1 MENLLVLLDKIQQ
14 LSPLPVF
21 AQDTVIVQNAGMQH
35 WLNMSLA
42 EQRGISMNMRY
53 ALPSQFLWNLIRN
66 LASDEDVPE
75 QSPYSREVLAWR
87 IDTLLASS
95 EVIDDVSFQ
104 VASDYWQAKAN
115 NSENVNNTLNRTIA
129 NNSAANKNA
138 AGQSYSDAEQL
149 KRYQLACQLA
159 DLYEQYLIFRPEWI
173 HAWHQGEFSA
183 FDQQASEHSTVS
195 DDNQQ
200 PIESNAI
207 WQGKLWH
214 LLVREQPYNPREL
227 VALAIKNLNNL
238 DRLAAQALP
247 HRLSFFGINAMAP
260 LWLEFINALSE
271 KIDVHFFHLNP
282 CYAYWGDVVTEK
294 NAIEAWLKGT
304 DFSAEQINEVGD
316 ESVDKQS
323 LNADLADINQQVG
336 NPLLANLGQ
345 QGREFMA
352 LLYQYSTINI
362 EVFESA
368 VADLNSAEQANTSPE
383 AISQIMSQANILASV
398 QQDILSLSD
407 ARHQES
413 QCPEQ
418 APKVDGSILITSAHS
433 ALREVQGLHDWLLHQ
448 FNQDKSLTPK
458 DVLVMCPQVEQ
469 YAPYVNA
476 VFTRGWQDVAD
487 EVPPL
492 PCSIADRISKDAE
505 PLVAAFAQ
513 LLTLPDS
520 RFQVSSLI
528 ALFRLP
534 AMQSR
539 FGINL
544 DDIEKITHWLE
555 LSCVHWGLN
564 KAHKQQVLRQSQA
577 VDVSEENY
585 KQENEPV
592 ASDLNSASNSFTWQQ
607 GLSRLMRGFAF
618 ADHSVIYQNQLL
630 LPTIEGSDSELL
642 GKLMLI
648 IEQLQLTAINMSKA
662 RTAVQWQ
669 QFLFDLLQQLFDD
682 ESDNGLNIIRTA
694 IESLV
699 EYCQHGAYDS
709 AISLAV
715 IRDFLNNHFS
725 QPDPGRQFMIG
736 QVTFCSMMPMR
747 SIPFKIIAVLGLNDG
762 EFPRQRQ
769 PLSFDLMTTTPAQL
783 GDRSRRGDDRYLFLE
798 AVISARQALYLSYQ
812 GKNIKN
818 NKDRQPSLV
827 LKELMEYLARGYGW
841 QLLGLNVKAA
851 TNIQGQVRQLPMQA
865 FSEKNYLGAFAS
877 FDANWLH
884 LRQTKVELGNTATHA
899 SEHSVVDIS
908 TNISTNTSAN
918 VLTNSTEQNLK
929 GSIEN
934 NTTTAV
940 DANTAG
946 NPKSLSANN
955 VIRFYQ
961 HPGRYYAQDAL
972 YLYLDNSNTL
982 INDVEP
988 FVPNR
993 LDSYLLRQD
1002 LLSYYLA
1009 PAQSKQSCDDILLSA
1024 KLSGNLPDLPSTDE
1038 LIQGWQ
1044 KDSEDFSQF
1053 IITELAQNADLT
1065 IEPIDC
1071 SVTLNLADALS
1082 NKVLLDDSLYSSNEL
1097 ASLKTVLPK
1106 SLTLDSKLTIVD
1118 NKAVFYR
1125 SSSAKAKDL
1134 FTLYLHQLIVQVAQ
1148 AEALKINSAPA
1159 KLPLYANVA
1168 ATHGYYFDTKSQKP
1182 SQFYFSDI
1190 DDAKGQ
1196 LLRLIVTFY
1205 LGQQQPL
1212 LLNGDIAE
1220 KIRKSKV
1227 FEQTQ
1232 FEQFWSDSNSFQ
1244 AFGDEAY
1251 VQYFWP
1257 QCPDYQKISPRLL
1270 ALYQPMF
1277 DALQSV
1283 KVAAKGQGAKK

>member
-1 MENLLVLLDKIQQ
+1 MFYLYPANKMENLLVLLDKIQQ

-95 EVIDDVSFQ
+95 EVTSDECFQ
-104 VASDYWQAKAN
+104 VATQYWQANSADN
-115 NSENVNNTLNRTIA
+115 DSEN
-129 NNSAANKNA
+129 S
-138 AGQSYSDAEQL
+138 SYSDAEQL

-173 HAWHQGEFSA
+173 HDWHQGVFNA
-183 FDQQASEHSTVS
+183 FDQDENTNSAGSTSASSSNMSEQSL
-195 DDNQQ
+195 
-200 PIESNAI
+200 ESNAV
-207 WQGKLWH
+207 WQGKLWY
-214 LLVREQPYNPREL
+214 LLVREQPYDPREL
-227 VALAIKNLNNL
+227 VALAIKNLNSTDKL
-238 DRLAAQALP
+238 KAQILP
-247 HRLSFFGINAMAP
+247 QRLSFFGINAMAP
-260 LWLEFINALSE
+260 LWLEFINALSQQ
-271 KIDVHFFHLNP
+271 IDVHFFHLNP

-304 DFSAEQINEVGD
+304 DFSHQ
-316 ESVDKQS
+316 ES
-323 LNADLADINQQVG
+323 ADLADVNLQVG

-368 VADLNSAEQANTSPE
+368 VADMADLATEQINYEKANNEQASSEQAQPSPDE
-383 AISQIMSQANILASV
+383 RKQASV
-398 QQDILSLSD
+398 LACVQEDILSLTD
-407 ARHQES
+407 ARHSSTHSYQD
-413 QCPEQ
+413 
-418 APKVDGSILITSAHS
+418 APKVDGSILISSAHS

-476 VFTRGWQDVAD
+476 VFTRGWQDIAD

-505 PLVAAFAQ
+505 PLVAAFSQ
-513 LLTLPDS
+513 LLILPDS
-520 RFQVSSLI
+520 RFQISSLI
-528 ALFRLP
+528 ALLRLP
-534 AMQSR
+534 AMQAR
-539 FGINL
+539 FAINL

-555 LSCVHWGLN
+555 LSAVHWGLD
-564 KAHKQQVLRQSQA
+564 KAHKQQVLSQS
-577 VDVSEENY
+577 
-585 KQENEPV
+585 
-592 ASDLNSASNSFTWQQ
+592 SATTLDDATDSFTWQQ

-618 ADHSVIYQNQLL
+618 ADHRVIYQNQLL
-630 LPTIEGSDSELL
+630 LPAIEGSDSELL

-648 IEQLQLTAINMSKA
+648 IEQLQLTAAKMSKA
-662 RTAVQWQ
+662 RSATQWQ
-669 QFLFDLLQQLFDD
+669 QFLFELLTQLFDD
-682 ESDNGLNIIRTA
+682 ENDNGLAIVRSA

-699 EYCQHGAYDS
+699 EYCQHAGYHSD
-709 AISLAV
+709 ISLAV

-736 QVTFCSMMPMR
+736 QVTFCSMLPMR

-798 AVISARQALYLSYQ
+798 AIISARQALYLSFQ

-841 QLLGLNVKAA
+841 QLLGLNSDSEV
-851 TNIQGQVRQLPMQA
+851 NRLSQVRQLPMQA
-865 FSEKNYLGAFAS
+865 FSEQNYLGQFAS
-877 FDANWLH
+877 FDANWLNLRRENPAPSTAIKPDDTDINEQTGLNKSFDTETSEVIREAH
-884 LRQTKVELGNTATHA
+884 LVA
-899 SEHSVVDIS
+899 SE
-908 TNISTNTSAN
+908 
-918 VLTNSTEQNLK
+918 L
-929 GSIEN
+929 
-934 NTTTAV
+934 
-940 DANTAG
+940 
-946 NPKSLSANN
+946 
-955 VIRFYQ
+955 IRFYQ
-961 HPGRYYAQDAL
+961 HPGRYYAQKAL
-972 YLYLDNSNTL
+972 YLYLDNTNTL
-982 INDVEP
+982 VNDVEP
-988 FVPNR
+988 FVPNH

-1009 PAQSKQSCDDILLSA
+1009 PTQSKQSCEELLLSA
-1024 KLSGNLPDLPSTDE
+1024 KLSGSLPDLPSTDE
-1038 LIQGWQ
+1038 LIKGWQ
-1044 KDSEDFSQF
+1044 QDSENFSQF
-1053 IITELAQNADLT
+1053 IITELAQDDNLT
-1065 IEPIDC
+1065 LAPIDC
-1071 SVTLNLADALS
+1071 SVTLNLAHFLS
-1082 NKVLLDDSLYSSNEL
+1082 TIQVNNLAANVDDSSEDSSSTAQGLFSADEL
-1097 ASLKTVLPK
+1097 AILTAVLPQH
-1106 SLTLDSKLTIVD
+1106 LTLSTKLTLVA

-1134 FTLYLHQLIVQVAQ
+1134 FTLYLHQLIIQVAQ
-1148 AEALKINSAPA
+1148 TDAATHELFADIT
-1159 KLPLYANVA
+1159 

-1182 SQFYFSDI
+1182 SQFYFSELV
-1190 DDAKGQ
+1190 DAKTQ
-1196 LLRLIVTFY
+1196 LLCLVASYF
-1205 LGQQQPL
+1205 LGQHQPL
-1212 LLNGDIAE
+1212 LLNGDLAE
-1220 KIRKSKV
+1220 KVRKSKV
-1227 FEQTQ
+1227 FEQAQ
-1232 FEQFWSDSNSFQ
+1232 FEQFWTDSNSFQ
-1244 AFGDEAY
+1244 AFGDEPY
-1251 VQYFWP
+1251 IQYFWR
-1257 QCPDYQKISPRLL
+1257 QCPDFDDISPRLL

-1277 DALQSV
+1277 DALQTV
-1283 KVAAKGQGAKK
+1283 KVTAKSGAVL

>member
-1 MENLLVLLDKIQQ
+1 MFYLYPANKMENLLVLLDKIQQ

-53 ALPSQFLWNLIRN
+53 ALPSQYLWNLIRN

-87 IDTLLASS
+87 IDTLLATH
-95 EVIDDVSFQ
+95 EVLNDDVFN
-104 VASDYWQAKAN
+104 VASDYWQADSDKKGDAVITAEDF
-115 NSENVNNTLNRTIA
+115 SE
-129 NNSAANKNA
+129 
-138 AGQSYSDAEQL
+138 AEQL

-173 HAWHQGEFSA
+173 HAWHQGEFPA
-183 FDQQASEHSTVS
+183 YDQQADSSESESITESHSET
-195 DDNQQ
+195 
-200 PIESNAI
+200 NAI

-214 LLVREQPYNPREL
+214 LLVREQPYDPREL
-227 VALAIKNLNNL
+227 VALAIKNLQNSDKL
-238 DRLAAQALP
+238 KAQALP
-247 HRLSFFGINAMAP
+247 MRISFFGINAMAP
-260 LWLEFINALSE
+260 LWLEFINALSQQ
-271 KIDVHFFHLNP
+271 IDVHFFHLNP

-304 DFSAEQINEVGD
+304 DFSNDSDKVE
-316 ESVDKQS
+316 ESS
-323 LNADLADINQQVG
+323 RTDLADINQQVG

-368 VADLNSAEQANTSPE
+368 VADLANAERINDESTE
-383 AISQIMSQANILASV
+383 LQIASNYHSSQASVLACV
-398 QQDILSLSD
+398 QEDILSLSD
-407 ARHQES
+407 ARHRES
-413 QCPEQ
+413 DAEQ
-418 APKVDGSILITSAHS
+418 APSKVDGSILITSAHS

-476 VFTRGWQDVAD
+476 VFTRGWQDIAD

-528 ALFRLP
+528 GLLRLP
-534 AMQSR
+534 AMQAR
-539 FGINL
+539 FGLNL

-555 LSCVHWGLN
+555 ISAVHWGLD
-564 KAHKQQVLRQSQA
+564 KAHKQQILTQSQGSEVNNTEQA
-577 VDVSEENY
+577 KADVN
-585 KQENEPV
+585 N
-592 ASDLNSASNSFTWQQ
+592 ASDSFTWQQ

-618 ADHSVIYQNQLL
+618 ADQRVIYQNQML
-630 LPTIEGSDSELL
+630 LPTIEGGDSELL

-648 IEQLQLTAINMSKA
+648 IEQLQLTAVSMSKA
-662 RTAVQWQ
+662 RNASQWQ
-669 QFLFDLLQQLFDD
+669 LFLFDLLQQLFDD
-682 ESDNGLNIIRTA
+682 ENDNGLSVIRTA

-699 EYCQHGAYDS
+699 EYCQHAAYNSD
-709 AISLAV
+709 ISLAV
-715 IRDFLNNHFS
+715 IRDFLNSHFS
-725 QPDPGRQFMIG
+725 QPDPGRQFMVG
-736 QVTFCSMMPMR
+736 QVTFCSMLPMR

-798 AVISARQALYLSYQ
+798 AIISARQALYLSYQ

-841 QLLGLNVKAA
+841 QLLGLNNELESNK
-851 TNIQGQVRQLPMQA
+851 QSQVRQLPMQA
-865 FSEKNYLGAFAS
+865 FSEKNYQGEFAS
-877 FDANWLH
+877 FDANWLS
-884 LRQTKVELGNTATHA
+884 LGREKSLELADELATKSMEKTAINDEIVTINDD
-899 SEHSVVDIS
+899 SI
-908 TNISTNTSAN
+908 SAN
-918 VLTNSTEQNLK
+918 
-929 GSIEN
+929 
-934 NTTTAV
+934 
-940 DANTAG
+940 D
-946 NPKSLSANN
+946 

-961 HPGRYYAQDAL
+961 HPSRYYGQQAL
-972 YLYLDNSNTL
+972 YLYLDSSDTL

-1002 LLSYYLA
+1002 LLNFYLA
-1009 PAQSKQSCDDILLSA
+1009 PAQSKQSCEDILLSA
-1024 KLSGNLPDLPSTDE
+1024 KLSGTLPDLPSTDE
-1038 LIQGWQ
+1038 LIKGWQ
-1044 KDSEDFSQF
+1044 EDSENFSQF
-1053 IITELAQNADLT
+1053 IINELAQEETLVL
-1065 IEPIDC
+1065 EPIDC
-1071 SVTLNLADALS
+1071 SISLNVADFVS
-1082 NKVLLDDSLYSSNEL
+1082 NSRAQQSADKATDEAVLFSADEL
-1097 ASLKTVLPK
+1097 ALLKTVLPK
-1106 SLTLDSKLTIVD
+1106 RFTLSTKLTIVA
-1118 NKAVFYR
+1118 NKSVFFR

-1134 FTLYLHQLIVQVAQ
+1134 FTLYLHQLIVQVVQTQ
-1148 AEALKINSAPA
+1148 AETADLFS
-1159 KLPLYANVA
+1159 NVSSS
-1168 ATHGYYFDTKSQKP
+1168 HGYYFDTKSQQP
-1182 SQFYFSDI
+1182 SEFYFNDI
-1190 DDAKGQ
+1190 VDAKGQ
-1196 LLRLIVTFY
+1196 LLRLLATFY
-1205 LGQQQPL
+1205 LGQHQPL
-1212 LLNGDIAE
+1212 LLNGELAE
-1220 KIRKSKV
+1220 KVRKSKV
-1227 FEQTQ
+1227 FEHDQ
-1232 FEQFWSDSNSFQ
+1232 FQQFWTDSNNFQ
-1244 AFGDEAY
+1244 TFGEEAY
-1251 VQYFWP
+1251 INYFWP
-1257 QCPDYQKISPRLL
+1257 QCPDYNDIAPKLL
-1270 ALYQPMF
+1270 TLYQPMF
-1277 DALQSV
+1277 DALQTV
-1283 KVAAKGQGAKK
+1283 KAKGKSKAKPGAKA

>member
-1 MENLLVLLDKIQQ
+1 MFYLYPANKMENLLVLLDKIQQ

-95 EVIDDVSFQ
+95 EVTGDECFQ
-104 VASDYWQAKAN
+104 VATQYWQANSADN
-115 NSENVNNTLNRTIA
+115 DSEN
-129 NNSAANKNA
+129 S
-138 AGQSYSDAEQL
+138 SYSDAKQL

-173 HAWHQGEFSA
+173 HDWHQGVFNA
-183 FDQQASEHSTVS
+183 FDQADNASSSGS
-195 DDNQQ
+195 DEAEQSLD
-200 PIESNAI
+200 SNAI

-214 LLVREQPYNPREL
+214 LLVREQAYDPRDL
-227 VALAIKNLNNL
+227 VALAIKNLNNTEKL
-238 DRLAAQALP
+238 KAQILP
-247 HRLSFFGINAMAP
+247 QRLSFFGINAMAP
-260 LWLEFINALSE
+260 LWLEFINALSQQ
-271 KIDVHFFHLNP
+271 IDVHFFHLNP

-304 DFSAEQINEVGD
+304 DFSHQ
-316 ESVDKQS
+316 ES
-323 LNADLADINQQVG
+323 ADLADVNLQVG

-362 EVFESA
+362 DVFESA
-368 VADLNSAEQANTSPE
+368 VADLATEQINNEKANNEKASSEQAQPSLDE
-383 AISQIMSQANILASV
+383 RKQASV
-398 QQDILSLSD
+398 LACVQEDILSLSD
-407 ARHQES
+407 ARHSTPNIYQE
-413 QCPEQ
+413 
-418 APKVDGSILITSAHS
+418 APKVDGSVLITSAHS

-476 VFTRGWQDVAD
+476 VFTRGWQDIAD

-505 PLVAAFAQ
+505 PLVAAFSQ

-528 ALFRLP
+528 ALLRLP
-534 AMQSR
+534 AMQAR
-539 FGINL
+539 FAINL

-555 LSCVHWGLN
+555 LSAVHWGLD
-564 KAHKQQVLRQSQA
+564 KAHKQQVLSQS
-577 VDVSEENY
+577 
-585 KQENEPV
+585 
-592 ASDLNSASNSFTWQQ
+592 SATTLDDATDSFTWQQ

-618 ADHSVIYQNQLL
+618 ADHRVIYQNQLL

-648 IEQLQLTAINMSKA
+648 IEQLQLTAAKMSKA
-662 RTAVQWQ
+662 RSATQWQ
-669 QFLFDLLQQLFDD
+669 QFLFELLTQLFDD
-682 ESDNGLNIIRTA
+682 ENDNGLAIVRSA

-699 EYCQHGAYDS
+699 EYCQHAGYHTD
-709 AISLAV
+709 ISLAV

-736 QVTFCSMMPMR
+736 QVTFCSMLPMR

-798 AVISARQALYLSYQ
+798 AIISARQALYLSFQ

-841 QLLGLNVKAA
+841 QLLGLNRDSEA
-851 TNIQGQVRQLPMQA
+851 NILSQVRQLPMQA
-865 FSEKNYLGAFAS
+865 FSEQNYLGQFAS
-877 FDANWLH
+877 FDANWLNLRRENPALTTAIKSADADLGDPLDVVNSEAH
-884 LRQTKVELGNTATHA
+884 LVA
-899 SEHSVVDIS
+899 SE
-908 TNISTNTSAN
+908 
-918 VLTNSTEQNLK
+918 L
-929 GSIEN
+929 
-934 NTTTAV
+934 
-940 DANTAG
+940 
-946 NPKSLSANN
+946 
-955 VIRFYQ
+955 IRFYQ
-961 HPGRYYAQDAL
+961 HPGRYYGQKAL
-972 YLYLDNSNTL
+972 YLYLDNTNTL

-988 FVPNR
+988 FVPNH

-1009 PAQSKQSCDDILLSA
+1009 PTQSKQSCQELLLSA
-1024 KLSGNLPDLPSTDE
+1024 KLSGSLPDLPSTDE
-1038 LIQGWQ
+1038 LIKGWQ
-1044 KDSEDFSQF
+1044 QDSENFSQF
-1053 IITELAQNADLT
+1053 IITELAQGEDLILT
-1065 IEPIDC
+1065 PNDC
-1071 SVTLNLADALS
+1071 SVTLNLAHFLS
-1082 NKVLLDDSLYSSNEL
+1082 NNLAGSSENTSSTAPGLFSADEL
-1097 ASLKTVLPK
+1097 AILTAVLPQR
-1106 SLTLDSKLTIVD
+1106 LTLSTKLTLVA

-1134 FTLYLHQLIVQVAQ
+1134 FTLYLHQLIIQVAQ
-1148 AEALKINSAPA
+1148 TDAATHELFADIT
-1159 KLPLYANVA
+1159 

-1182 SQFYFSDI
+1182 SQFYFSELV
-1190 DDAKGQ
+1190 DAKTQ
-1196 LLRLIVTFY
+1196 LLCLVASYF
-1205 LGQQQPL
+1205 LGQHQPL
-1212 LLNGDIAE
+1212 LLNGDLAE
-1220 KIRKSKV
+1220 KVRKSKV
-1227 FEQTQ
+1227 FEQAQ
-1232 FEQFWSDSNSFQ
+1232 FEQFWTDSNSFQ
-1244 AFGDEAY
+1244 AFGDEPY
-1251 VQYFWP
+1251 IQYFWRK
-1257 QCPDYQKISPRLL
+1257 CPDFDDISPRLL

-1277 DALQSV
+1277 DALQTV
-1283 KVAAKGQGAKK
+1283 KVTAKSGALS

>member
-1 MENLLVLLDKIQQ
+1 LFYLYPANKMENLLVLLDKIQQ

-87 IDTLLASS
+87 IDTLLASNK
-95 EVIDDVSFQ
+95 VLNDNAFD
-104 VASDYWQAKAN
+104 VASDYWRASLA
-115 NSENVNNTLNRTIA
+115 SESDN
-129 NNSAANKNA
+129 
-138 AGQSYSDAEQL
+138 YSDAEQL

-173 HAWHQGEFSA
+173 HAWHQGEFPA
-183 FDQQASEHSTVS
+183 YDQQADSSEVES
-195 DDNQQ
+195 
-200 PIESNAI
+200 ESNAI

-214 LLVREQPYNPREL
+214 LLVREQPYDPREL
-227 VALAIKNLNNL
+227 VALAIKNLANSDKL
-238 DRLAAQALP
+238 KAQALP
-247 HRLSFFGINAMAP
+247 MRISFFGINAMAP
-260 LWLEFINALSE
+260 LWLEFINALSQQ
-271 KIDVHFFHLNP
+271 IDVHFFHLNP

-304 DFSAEQINEVGD
+304 DFSNDSNNAAETSNR
-316 ESVDKQS
+316 
-323 LNADLADINQQVG
+323 DLADINLQVG

-368 VADLNSAEQANTSPE
+368 VADLASAQGKSRELEIASNYHN
-383 AISQIMSQANILASV
+383 SQASVLACV
-398 QQDILSLSD
+398 QEDILSLSD
-407 ARHQES
+407 ARHSEDK
-413 QCPEQ
+413 Q
-418 APKVDGSILITSAHS
+418 AQAKVDGSILITSAHS

-476 VFTRGWQDVAD
+476 VFTRGWQDIAD

-528 ALFRLP
+528 ALLRLP
-534 AMQSR
+534 AMQAR
-539 FGINL
+539 FGLNL

-555 LSCVHWGLN
+555 ISAVHWGLD
-564 KAHKQQVLRQSQA
+564 KAHKQQVLAQSQGSA
-577 VDVSEENY
+577 IDNSEQA
-585 KQENEPV
+585 KT
-592 ASDLNSASNSFTWQQ
+592 DLNNASASFTWQQ

-618 ADHSVIYQNQLL
+618 ADHRVIYQNQML
-630 LPTIEGSDSELL
+630 LPTIEGGDSELL

-648 IEQLQLTAINMSKA
+648 IEQLQLTAVSMTKA
-662 RTAVQWQ
+662 RSAEQWQ
-669 QFLFDLLQQLFDD
+669 LFLFDLLQQLFDD
-682 ESDNGLNIIRTA
+682 ENDNGLSIIRTA

-699 EYCQHGAYDS
+699 EYCQHAAYNS
-709 AISLAV
+709 KINLAV
-715 IRDFLNNHFS
+715 IRDFLNSHFS

-736 QVTFCSMMPMR
+736 QVTFCSMLPMR

-769 PLSFDLMTTTPAQL
+769 PLSFDLMSTTPAQL

-798 AVISARQALYLSYQ
+798 AIISARQALYLSYQ

-841 QLLGLNVKAA
+841 QLLGLNNELEANK
-851 TNIQGQVRQLPMQA
+851 QSQVRQLPMQA
-865 FSEKNYLGAFAS
+865 FSEKNYLGEFAS
-877 FDANWLH
+877 FDANWLS
-884 LRQTKVELGNTATHA
+884 LGRANNPVPADKLTDKTIADSDELSLVSEEETVLA
-899 SEHSVVDIS
+899 SE
-908 TNISTNTSAN
+908 
-918 VLTNSTEQNLK
+918 
-929 GSIEN
+929 
-934 NTTTAV
+934 
-940 DANTAG
+940 
-946 NPKSLSANN
+946 

-961 HPGRYYAQDAL
+961 HPSRYYGQRAL
-972 YLYLDNSNTL
+972 YLYLDSSDTL

-993 LDSYLLRQD
+993 LDSYLLRED
-1002 LLSYYLA
+1002 LLNYYLA
-1009 PAQSKQSCDDILLSA
+1009 PAQSKQSCEDILLSA
-1024 KLSGNLPDLPSTDE
+1024 RLSGTLPDLPSTDE
-1038 LIQGWQ
+1038 LIVGWQ
-1044 KDSEDFSQF
+1044 EDSENFSQF
-1053 IITELAQNADLT
+1053 IINELAQEETLVL
-1065 IEPIDC
+1065 EPIDC
-1071 SVTLNLADALS
+1071 SISLNVADFVANSRAQSTDEAALFS
-1082 NKVLLDDSLYSSNEL
+1082 AEEL
-1097 ASLKTVLPK
+1097 ALLKAVLPK
-1106 SLTLDSKLTIVD
+1106 QLTLSTKLTIVA
-1118 NKAVFYR
+1118 NKAVFFR

-1148 AEALKINSAPA
+1148 TQAETADLFF
-1159 KLPLYANVA
+1159 NVSSS
-1168 ATHGYYFDTKSQKP
+1168 HGYYFDTKNQKP
-1182 SQFYFSDI
+1182 SEFYFADI
-1190 DDAKGQ
+1190 VDAKGQ
-1196 LLRLIVTFY
+1196 LLRLLATFY
-1205 LGQQQPL
+1205 LGQHQPL
-1212 LLNGDIAE
+1212 LLNGELAE
-1220 KIRKSKV
+1220 KVRKSKV
-1227 FEQTQ
+1227 FEHDQ
-1232 FEQFWSDSNSFQ
+1232 FQQFWTDSNSFQ
-1244 AFGDEAY
+1244 TFGEEAY
-1251 VQYFWP
+1251 INYFWP
-1257 QCPDYQKISPRLL
+1257 QCPDYNDIAAKLL
-1270 ALYQPMF
+1270 TVYQPMF
-1277 DALQSV
+1277 DALQTV
-1283 KVAAKGQGAKK
+1283 KAAAKAKVKPGAKA

>member
-1 MENLLVLLDKIQQ
+1 LFYLYPANKMENLLVLLDKIQQ

-87 IDTLLASS
+87 IDTLLASN
-95 EVIDDVSFQ
+95 EVLIDDTFQ
-104 VASDYWQAKAN
+104 VASNYWQADAENISDDKSH
-115 NSENVNNTLNRTIA
+115 SE
-129 NNSAANKNA
+129 
-138 AGQSYSDAEQL
+138 AEQL

-173 HAWHQGEFSA
+173 HAWHQGEFPA
-183 FDQQASEHSTVS
+183 FDQQASESASSSSANTS
-195 DDNQQ
+195 NEQLS
-200 PIESNAI
+200 ESNAV

-214 LLVREQPYNPREL
+214 LLVREQPYDPHEL
-227 VALAIKNLNNL
+227 VALAIKNLNDA
-238 DRLAAQALP
+238 DRLKAQALP

-271 KIDVHFFHLNP
+271 QIDVHFFHLNP

-304 DFSAEQINEVGD
+304 DFSTKESSENTESTERASEAENSALIGSDSTADSND
-316 ESVDKQS
+316 I
-323 LNADLADINQQVG
+323 NADLADINRQVG

-368 VADLNSAEQANTSPE
+368 VADLGNDDSNSTGQVEPSAEAIVQANV
-383 AISQIMSQANILASV
+383 LASV

-407 ARHQES
+407 ARSPESPSHQ
-413 QCPEQ
+413 Q

-476 VFTRGWQDVAD
+476 VFTRGWQDIAD

-505 PLVAAFAQ
+505 PLVAAFTQ

-528 ALFRLP
+528 ALLRLP
-534 AMQSR
+534 AMQAR
-539 FGINL
+539 FGLNL

-555 LSCVHWGLN
+555 LSCVHWGLD
-564 KAHKQQVLRQSQA
+564 KAHKQQVLAQSQH
-577 VDVSEENY
+577 
-585 KQENEPV
+585 
-592 ASDLNSASNSFTWQQ
+592 SDEQSASTLHGTSDSFTWQQ
-607 GLSRLMRGFAF
+607 GLTRLMRGFAF
-618 ADHSVIYQNQLL
+618 SDHSVIYQNQML
-630 LPTIEGSDSELL
+630 LPSVEGSDSELL

-648 IEQLQLTAINMSKA
+648 IEQLQLTAISMSKA
-662 RTAVQWQ
+662 RTASQWQ
-669 QFLFDLLQQLFDD
+669 QFLFELLQQLFDD
-682 ESDNGLNIIRTA
+682 ENDNGLNIIRTA

-699 EYCQHGAYDS
+699 EYCQHAAYNSD
-709 AISLAV
+709 ISLAI
-715 IRDFLNNHFS
+715 IRDFLNSHFS

-736 QVTFCSMMPMR
+736 QVTFCSMLPMR

-798 AVISARQALYLSYQ
+798 AIISARQALYLSYQ

-841 QLLGLNVKAA
+841 KLLGLNAENEVKPK
-851 TNIQGQVRQLPMQA
+851 TESEHEPELEISPLSQVRQLPMQA
-865 FSEKNYLGAFAS
+865 FSEQNYLGRFAS
-877 FDANWLH
+877 FDANWLQ
-884 LRQTKVELGNTATHA
+884 LRRAKPELAQREISITDKIADSCDDSSGYNNGDNGGDESADATQSAELSRTAEHA
-899 SEHSVVDIS
+899 
-908 TNISTNTSAN
+908 
-918 VLTNSTEQNLK
+918 K
-929 GSIEN
+929 
-934 NTTTAV
+934 
-940 DANTAG
+940 
-946 NPKSLSANN
+946 LSASD

-961 HPGRYYAQDAL
+961 HPGRYYGQQAL
-972 YLYLDNSNTL
+972 YLYLDNNNTV

-988 FVPNR
+988 FVPNH
-993 LDSYLLRQD
+993 LDSYLLRQA
-1002 LLSYYLA
+1002 LLNYYLA
-1009 PAQSKQSCDDILLSA
+1009 PAQSKQNSDEILLSA
-1024 KLSGNLPDLPSTDE
+1024 KLSGHLPDLPSTDD

-1044 KDSEDFSQF
+1044 QDSEDFSQF
-1053 IITELAQNADLT
+1053 IISELTHADALS
-1065 IEPIDC
+1065 IAPIDC
-1071 SVTLNLADALS
+1071 SVTLNVASALTQQTLLADNLF
-1082 NKVLLDDSLYSSNEL
+1082 SSDE
-1097 ASLKTVLPK
+1097 
-1106 SLTLDSKLTIVD
+1106 LTLLKAILPQHLTLSSKLTIVD
-1118 NKAVFYR
+1118 NKAMFYR

-1134 FTLYLHQLIVQVAQ
+1134 FTLYLHQLIIQVAQ
-1148 AEALKINSAPA
+1148 LEAMQASTLAASSTE
-1159 KLPLYANVA
+1159 LANVSA
-1168 ATHGYYFDTKSQKP
+1168 SHGYYFDTKSQKP

-1196 LLRLIVTFY
+1196 LLRLISCFY
-1205 LGQQQPL
+1205 LGQHQPM

-1227 FEQTQ
+1227 FEQAQ

-1244 AFGDEAY
+1244 AFSDDAY

-1257 QCPDYQKISPRLL
+1257 QCPDYDEVSPRLL
-1270 ALYQPMF
+1270 TLYQPMF
-1277 DALQSV
+1277 AALQTV
-1283 KVAAKGQGAKK
+1283 KQGAKK

>member
-87 IDTLLASS
+87 IDTLLGSN
-95 EVIDDVSFQ
+95 EVISDNTFA
-104 VASDYWQAKAN
+104 VASTYWQA
-115 NSENVNNTLNRTIA
+115 NSTDTVNTL
-129 NNSAANKNA
+129 
-138 AGQSYSDAEQL
+138 YSEAEQL

-173 HAWHQGEFSA
+173 HAWHQGEFPT
-183 FDQQASEHSTVS
+183 FDQTNSSSVNTS
-195 DDNQQ
+195 DAIDLTL
-200 PIESNAI
+200 ESNAV

-214 LLVREQPYNPREL
+214 LLVREQPYDPQEL
-227 VALAIKNLNNL
+227 VALAIKNLNNV
-238 DRLAAQALP
+238 DRLKAMDLK

-271 KIDVHFFHLNP
+271 QIDVHFFHLNP

-304 DFSAEQINEVGD
+304 SFNEVEQAIEETSD
-316 ESVDKQS
+316 EHTQQLGLFVDDEQS
-323 LNADLADINQQVG
+323 EKDSHDLADINRQVG

-362 EVFESA
+362 DVFESA
-368 VADLNSAEQANTSPE
+368 VADLASEGSTTADNVTPSPE
-383 AISQIMSQANILASV
+383 AFAQANVLASV
-398 QQDILSLSD
+398 QQDILSLTD
-407 ARHQES
+407 ARSAES
-413 QCPEQ
+413 QSQ
-418 APKVDGSILITSAHS
+418 QHAPKVDGSILITSAHS

-448 FNQDKSLTPK
+448 FNQDKNLTPK

-476 VFTRGWQDVAD
+476 VFTRGWQDIAD

-528 ALFRLP
+528 ALLRLP
-534 AMQSR
+534 AMQAR
-539 FGINL
+539 FGISL
-544 DDIEKITHWLE
+544 EDIEKITHWLE
-555 LSCVHWGLN
+555 ISSVHWGLD
-564 KAHKQQVLRQSQA
+564 KAHKQQVLAQSET
-577 VDVSEENY
+577 SETNSLH
-585 KQENEPV
+585 NT
-592 ASDLNSASNSFTWQQ
+592 SDSFTWQQ

-618 ADHSVIYQNQLL
+618 GDHSAIYQNQML

-648 IEQLQLTAINMSKA
+648 IEQLQLTAINMSTA
-662 RTAVQWQ
+662 RSASQWQ
-669 QFLFDLLQQLFDD
+669 QFLFELLQQLFDD
-682 ESDNGLNIIRTA
+682 ENDNGLNVVRSA
-694 IESLV
+694 VESLV
-699 EYCQHGAYDS
+699 EYCQHAAYNSD
-709 AISLAV
+709 ISLAV
-715 IRDFLNNHFS
+715 IRDFLNSHFS

-736 QVTFCSMMPMR
+736 QVTFCSMLPMR

-769 PLSFDLMTTTPAQL
+769 PLSFDLMSTTPAQL

-798 AVISARQALYLSYQ
+798 ALISARQALYLSYQ
-812 GKNIKN
+812 GKNIRN

-841 QLLGLNVKAA
+841 KLLGLNADIES
-851 TNIQGQVRQLPMQA
+851 TNPNNEFNQVRQLPMQA
-865 FSEKNYLGAFAS
+865 FSEKNYLGRFAS
-877 FDANWLH
+877 FDANWLN
-884 LRQTKVELGNTATHA
+884 LRRTEKVADNEDKLSA
-899 SEHSVVDIS
+899 SDLSLDKPLPTLENSSDIVDC
-908 TNISTNTSAN
+908 
-918 VLTNSTEQNLK
+918 L
-929 GSIEN
+929 
-934 NTTTAV
+934 
-940 DANTAG
+940 
-946 NPKSLSANN
+946 LSAND

-961 HPGRYYAQDAL
+961 HPARYYAQQAL
-972 YLYLDNSNTL
+972 YLYLDNTDTL

-988 FVPNR
+988 FVPNH
-993 LDSYLLRQD
+993 LDSYLLRQE
-1002 LLSYYLA
+1002 LLNYYIA
-1009 PAQSKQSCDDILLSA
+1009 PTQSKQSVDDILLSA

-1038 LIQGWQ
+1038 LITGWQ

-1053 IITELAQNADLT
+1053 IITELAQTDALN

-1071 SVTLNLADALS
+1071 SITLNLASALS
-1082 NKVLLDDSLYSSNEL
+1082 NITAQADGLYSNHEL
-1097 ASLKTVLPK
+1097 TILKAVLPK
-1106 SLTLDSKLTIVD
+1106 CLTLSSKITIVD

-1134 FTLYLHQLIVQVAQ
+1134 FTLYVHQLIIQIAQ
-1148 AEALKINSAPA
+1148 ADVEQENAELFAGIS
-1159 KLPLYANVA
+1159 

-1182 SQFYFSDI
+1182 SQFYFSNI

-1196 LLRLIVTFY
+1196 LLRLLASFY
-1205 LGQQQPL
+1205 LGQHQPL
-1212 LLNGDIAE
+1212 LLNGELAE

-1227 FEQTQ
+1227 FEQTE
-1232 FEQFWSDSNSFQ
+1232 FEQFWADSNSFQ
-1244 AFGDEAY
+1244 AFGDDAY
-1251 VQYFWP
+1251 IRYFWP
-1257 QCPDYQKISPRLL
+1257 KCPEYHQVSAKILGI
-1270 ALYQPMF
+1270 YQPMF
-1277 DALQSV
+1277 DALQTV
-1283 KVAAKGQGAKK
+1283 KVSAKPGAKK

>member
-1 MENLLVLLDKIQQ
+1 MFYLYPANKMENLLVLLDKIQQ

-53 ALPSQFLWNLIRN
+53 ALPSQFLWHLIRN

-87 IDTLLASS
+87 IDTLLASN
-95 EVIDDVSFQ
+95 EVLNDDAFN
-104 VASDYWQAKAN
+104 VASDYWRSSNDKAEGVADVA
-115 NSENVNNTLNRTIA
+115 EN
-129 NNSAANKNA
+129 
-138 AGQSYSDAEQL
+138 YSNAEQL

-173 HAWHQGEFSA
+173 HAWHQGEFPA
-183 FDQQASEHSTVS
+183 YDQQANSSTNNTEGS
-195 DDNQQ
+195 DESNAENSTESNVD
-200 PIESNAI
+200 SNAI

-214 LLVREQPYNPREL
+214 LLVREQPYDPREL
-227 VALAIKNLNNL
+227 VALAIKNLQNSDKL
-238 DRLAAQALP
+238 KAQALP
-247 HRLSFFGINAMAP
+247 MRISFFGINAMAP
-260 LWLEFINALSE
+260 LWLEFINALSQQ
-271 KIDVHFFHLNP
+271 IDVHFFHLNP

-294 NAIEAWLKGT
+294 NAIEAWLKGN
-304 DFSAEQINEVGD
+304 DFSADADDITDTHNT
-316 ESVDKQS
+316 
-323 LNADLADINQQVG
+323 DLADINQQVG

-368 VADLNSAEQANTSPE
+368 VADLASAQGESRELEIASNYHS
-383 AISQIMSQANILASV
+383 SQASVLACV
-398 QQDILSLSD
+398 QEDILSLSD
-407 ARHQES
+407 ARHAVSEVEIEAES
-413 QCPEQ
+413 SAKQEQ
-418 APKVDGSILITSAHS
+418 AKVDGSILITSAHS

-476 VFTRGWQDVAD
+476 VFTRGWQDIAD

-528 ALFRLP
+528 ALLRLP
-534 AMQSR
+534 AMQAR
-539 FGINL
+539 FGLNL

-555 LSCVHWGLN
+555 ISSVHWGLD
-564 KAHKQQVLRQSQA
+564 KTHKQQVLAQSQSA
-577 VDVSEENY
+577 AIDNSEQASADLN
-585 KQENEPV
+585 N
-592 ASDLNSASNSFTWQQ
+592 ASDSFTWQQ

-618 ADHSVIYQNQLL
+618 ADHSVIYQNQML
-630 LPTIEGSDSELL
+630 LPTIEGGDSELL

-648 IEQLQLTAINMSKA
+648 IEQLQLTAVSMSKA
-662 RTAVQWQ
+662 RSAAQWQ
-669 QFLFDLLQQLFDD
+669 LFLFDFLQQLFDD
-682 ESDNGLNIIRTA
+682 ENDNGLNVIRSA

-699 EYCQHGAYDS
+699 EYCQHASYNNE
-709 AISLAV
+709 ISLAV
-715 IRDFLNNHFS
+715 IRDFLNSHFS

-736 QVTFCSMMPMR
+736 QVTFCSMLPMR

-798 AVISARQALYLSYQ
+798 AIISARQALYLSYQ

-841 QLLGLNVKAA
+841 QLLGLNHELESNKKS
-851 TNIQGQVRQLPMQA
+851 QVRQLPMQA
-865 FSEKNYLGAFAS
+865 FSEKNYLGEFAS
-877 FDANWLH
+877 FDANWLSLGRENNPVPAEELAEKTISISEH
-884 LRQTKVELGNTATHA
+884 ERSVSNELGQVSEEETVLA
-899 SEHSVVDIS
+899 SE
-908 TNISTNTSAN
+908 
-918 VLTNSTEQNLK
+918 
-929 GSIEN
+929 
-934 NTTTAV
+934 
-940 DANTAG
+940 
-946 NPKSLSANN
+946 

-961 HPGRYYAQDAL
+961 HPSRYYGQQAL
-972 YLYLDNSNTL
+972 YLYLDSSDTL

-993 LDSYLLRQD
+993 LDSYLLRED
-1002 LLSYYLA
+1002 LLNFYLA
-1009 PAQSKQSCDDILLSA
+1009 PAQSKQSCEDILLSA
-1024 KLSGNLPDLPSTDE
+1024 RLSGTLPDLPSTDE
-1038 LIQGWQ
+1038 LIKGWQ
-1044 KDSEDFSQF
+1044 KDSENFSQF
-1053 IITELAQNADLT
+1053 ILSELTQAGAETEALSL
-1065 IEPIDC
+1065 EPIDC
-1071 SVTLNLADALS
+1071 SISLNVADFVTNSRAQHSTDQAALFSAD
-1082 NKVLLDDSLYSSNEL
+1082 EL
-1097 ASLKTVLPK
+1097 ALLKAVLPK
-1106 SLTLDSKLTIVD
+1106 RLTLSTKLTIVA
-1118 NKAVFYR
+1118 NKAVFFR

-1148 AEALKINSAPA
+1148 TQVEYADLFSHVSAS
-1159 KLPLYANVA
+1159 
-1168 ATHGYYFDTKSQKP
+1168 HGYYFDTKNQKP
-1182 SQFYFSDI
+1182 SEFYFTDI
-1190 DDAKGQ
+1190 VDAKGQ
-1196 LLRLIVTFY
+1196 LLRLLAMFY
-1205 LGQQQPL
+1205 LGQHQPL
-1212 LLNGDIAE
+1212 LLNGELAE
-1220 KIRKSKV
+1220 KVRKSKV
-1227 FEQTQ
+1227 FEH
-1232 FEQFWSDSNSFQ
+1232 EQFQQFWTDTNSFQ
-1244 AFGDEAY
+1244 TFGEEAY
-1251 VQYFWP
+1251 INYFWP
-1257 QCPDYQKISPRLL
+1257 KCPDYNDIAPKLL
-1270 ALYQPMF
+1270 TLYQPMF
-1277 DALQSV
+1277 EALQTV
-1283 KVAAKGQGAKK
+1283 KVASKAKAKPGAKA

>member
-1 MENLLVLLDKIQQ
+1 MFYLYPANKMENLLVLLDKIQQ

-95 EVIDDVSFQ
+95 EVTGDECFQ
-104 VASDYWQAKAN
+104 VATQYWQANSADN
-115 NSENVNNTLNRTIA
+115 DSEN
-129 NNSAANKNA
+129 S
-138 AGQSYSDAEQL
+138 SYSDAKQL

-173 HAWHQGEFSA
+173 HDWHQGVFNA
-183 FDQQASEHSTVS
+183 FDQADNASSSGS
-195 DDNQQ
+195 DEAEQSLD
-200 PIESNAI
+200 SNAI

-214 LLVREQPYNPREL
+214 LLVREQAYDPRDL
-227 VALAIKNLNNL
+227 VALAIKNLNNTEKL
-238 DRLAAQALP
+238 KAQILP
-247 HRLSFFGINAMAP
+247 QRLSFFGINAMAP
-260 LWLEFINALSE
+260 LWLEFINALSQQ
-271 KIDVHFFHLNP
+271 IDVHFFHLNP

-304 DFSAEQINEVGD
+304 DFSHQ
-316 ESVDKQS
+316 ES
-323 LNADLADINQQVG
+323 ADLADVNLQVG

-362 EVFESA
+362 DVFESA
-368 VADLNSAEQANTSPE
+368 VADLATEQINNEKANNEKASSEQAQPSLDE
-383 AISQIMSQANILASV
+383 RKQASV
-398 QQDILSLSD
+398 LACVQEDILSLSD
-407 ARHQES
+407 ARHSTPNIYQE
-413 QCPEQ
+413 
-418 APKVDGSILITSAHS
+418 APKVDGSVLITSAHS

-476 VFTRGWQDVAD
+476 VFTRGWQDIAD

-505 PLVAAFAQ
+505 PLVAAFSQ

-528 ALFRLP
+528 ALLRLP
-534 AMQSR
+534 AMQAR
-539 FGINL
+539 FAINL

-555 LSCVHWGLN
+555 LSAVHWGLD
-564 KAHKQQVLRQSQA
+564 KTHKQQVLSQS
-577 VDVSEENY
+577 
-585 KQENEPV
+585 
-592 ASDLNSASNSFTWQQ
+592 SATTLDDATDSFTWQQ

-618 ADHSVIYQNQLL
+618 ADHRVIYQNQLL

-648 IEQLQLTAINMSKA
+648 IEQLQLTAAKMSKA
-662 RTAVQWQ
+662 RSATQWQ
-669 QFLFDLLQQLFDD
+669 QFLFELLTQLFDD
-682 ESDNGLNIIRTA
+682 ENDNGLAIVRSA

-699 EYCQHGAYDS
+699 EYCQHAGYHTD
-709 AISLAV
+709 ISLAV

-736 QVTFCSMMPMR
+736 QVTFCSMLPMR

-798 AVISARQALYLSYQ
+798 AIISARQALYLSFQ

-841 QLLGLNVKAA
+841 QLLGLNRDSEA
-851 TNIQGQVRQLPMQA
+851 NILSQVRQLPMQA
-865 FSEKNYLGAFAS
+865 FSEQNYLGQFAS
-877 FDANWLH
+877 FDANWLNLRRENPALTTAIKSADADLGDPLDVVNSEAH
-884 LRQTKVELGNTATHA
+884 LVA
-899 SEHSVVDIS
+899 SE
-908 TNISTNTSAN
+908 
-918 VLTNSTEQNLK
+918 L
-929 GSIEN
+929 
-934 NTTTAV
+934 
-940 DANTAG
+940 
-946 NPKSLSANN
+946 
-955 VIRFYQ
+955 IRFYQ
-961 HPGRYYAQDAL
+961 HPGRYYGQKAL
-972 YLYLDNSNTL
+972 YLYLDNTNTL

-988 FVPNR
+988 FVPNH

-1009 PAQSKQSCDDILLSA
+1009 PTQSKQSCQELLLSA
-1024 KLSGNLPDLPSTDE
+1024 KLSGSLPDLPSTDE
-1038 LIQGWQ
+1038 LIKGWQ
-1044 KDSEDFSQF
+1044 QDSENFSQF
-1053 IITELAQNADLT
+1053 IITELAQGEDLILT
-1065 IEPIDC
+1065 PIDC
-1071 SVTLNLADALS
+1071 SVTLNLAHFLS
-1082 NKVLLDDSLYSSNEL
+1082 NNLAGSSENTSSTAPGLFSADEL
-1097 ASLKTVLPK
+1097 AILTAVLPQR
-1106 SLTLDSKLTIVD
+1106 LTLSTKLTLVA

-1134 FTLYLHQLIVQVAQ
+1134 FTLYLHQLIIQVAQ
-1148 AEALKINSAPA
+1148 TDAATHELFADIT
-1159 KLPLYANVA
+1159 

-1182 SQFYFSDI
+1182 SQFYFSELV
-1190 DDAKGQ
+1190 DAKTQ
-1196 LLRLIVTFY
+1196 LLCLVASYF
-1205 LGQQQPL
+1205 LGQHQPL
-1212 LLNGDIAE
+1212 LLNGDLAE
-1220 KIRKSKV
+1220 KVRKSKV
-1227 FEQTQ
+1227 FEQAQ
-1232 FEQFWSDSNSFQ
+1232 FEQFWTDSNSFQ
-1244 AFGDEAY
+1244 AFGDEPY
-1251 VQYFWP
+1251 IQYFWRK
-1257 QCPDYQKISPRLL
+1257 CPDFDDISPRLL

-1277 DALQSV
+1277 DALQTV
-1283 KVAAKGQGAKK
+1283 KVTAKSGALS

>member
-1 MENLLVLLDKIQQ
+1 MFYLYPANKMENLLVLLDKIQQ

-87 IDTLLASS
+87 IDTLLAAN
-95 EVIDDVSFQ
+95 EVIDDDTFQ
-104 VASDYWQAKAN
+104 VASDYWQANAN
-115 NSENVNNTLNRTIA
+115 NTAVDNTNVDSSTDKNHSE
-129 NNSAANKNA
+129 
-138 AGQSYSDAEQL
+138 AEQL

-173 HAWHQGEFSA
+173 HAWHQGEFTA
-183 FDQQASEHSTVS
+183 FDQQTSAATANESEQTA
-195 DDNQQ
+195 Q
-200 PIESNAI
+200 SNAI

-214 LLVREQPYNPREL
+214 LLVREQPYDPHEL
-227 VALAIKNLNNL
+227 VALAIKNLNNA
-238 DRLAAQALP
+238 DRLKALALP

-260 LWLEFINALSE
+260 LWLEFINALSAQ
-271 KIDVHFFHLNP
+271 IDVHFFHLNP

-304 DFSAEQINEVGD
+304 DFSAQESAASAGQELESSELPRTD
-316 ESVDKQS
+316 EADDSAGI
-323 LNADLADINQQVG
+323 NADLADINRQVG

-368 VADLNSAEQANTSPE
+368 VADLANEDSNNAEQANPSPE
-383 AISQIMSQANILASV
+383 AIAQANVLASV

-407 ARHQES
+407 ARSPTSKSHQ
-413 QCPEQ
+413 PV
-418 APKVDGSILITSAHS
+418 PKVDGSILITSAHS

-476 VFTRGWQDVAD
+476 VFTRGWQDIAD

-505 PLVAAFAQ
+505 PLVAAFTQ
-513 LLTLPDS
+513 LLSLPDS

-528 ALFRLP
+528 ALLRLP
-534 AMQSR
+534 AMQAR
-539 FGINL
+539 FAINL

-555 LSCVHWGLN
+555 LSCVHWGLD
-564 KAHKQQVLRQSQA
+564 KAHKQQVLAQSQ
-577 VDVSEENY
+577 D
-585 KQENEPV
+585 
-592 ASDLNSASNSFTWQQ
+592 SDAQSASSLHGTSDSFTWQQ
-607 GLSRLMRGFAF
+607 GLTRLMRGFAF
-618 ADHSVIYQNQLL
+618 ADHRVIYQNQLL

-648 IEQLQLTAINMSKA
+648 IEQLQLTAISMSKA
-662 RTAVQWQ
+662 RTASQWQ

-682 ESDNGLNIIRTA
+682 ENDNGLNIIRTA

-699 EYCQHGAYDS
+699 EYCQHAAYNS
-709 AISLAV
+709 EISLAV
-715 IRDFLNNHFS
+715 IRDFLNSHFS

-736 QVTFCSMMPMR
+736 QVTFCSMLPMR

-798 AVISARQALYLSYQ
+798 AIISARQALYLSYQ

-841 QLLGLNVKAA
+841 QLLGLNAE
-851 TNIQGQVRQLPMQA
+851 TPSHSLSQVRQLPMQA
-865 FSEKNYLGAFAS
+865 FSEQNYIGSFAS
-877 FDANWLH
+877 FDANWLN
-884 LRQTKVELGNTATHA
+884 LRRAKADIELY
-899 SEHSVVDIS
+899 S
-908 TNISTNTSAN
+908 TNISDTSAD
-918 VLTNSTEQNLK
+918 VHATQTVEV
-929 GSIEN
+929 
-934 NTTTAV
+934 NTV
-940 DANTAG
+940 DDE
-946 NPKSLSANN
+946 SLSAND

-961 HPGRYYAQDAL
+961 HPGRYYAQQAL
-972 YLYLDNSNTL
+972 YLHLDNSNTV

-993 LDSYLLRQD
+993 LDSYLLRQE
-1002 LLSYYLA
+1002 LLNYYLA
-1009 PAQSKQSCDDILLSA
+1009 PAQSTQSCDEILLSA

-1044 KDSEDFSQF
+1044 QDSEDFSQF
-1053 IITELAQNADLT
+1053 ILTELAQDDVLT
-1065 IEPIDC
+1065 IAPIDC
-1071 SVTLNLADALS
+1071 RVTLNLAHALT
-1082 NKVLLDDSLYSSNEL
+1082 KQALLADGLYSNHEL
-1097 ASLKTVLPK
+1097 SILKTLLPN
-1106 SLTLDSKLTIVD
+1106 SLTLSSKLTIVD

-1134 FTLYLHQLIVQVAQ
+1134 FTLYLHQLIMQVAQ
-1148 AEALKINSAPA
+1148 VEALQNDLPDAKPA
-1159 KLPLYANVA
+1159 LFADVG

-1196 LLRLIVTFY
+1196 LLRLLVAFY
-1205 LGQQQPL
+1205 LGQHQPL

-1244 AFGDEAY
+1244 AFGDDAY

-1257 QCPDYQKISPRLL
+1257 QCPDYQAISPRLL
-1270 ALYQPMF
+1270 SLYQPMF
-1277 DALQSV
+1277 DALQTV
-1283 KVAAKGQGAKK
+1283 KQGAKK

>member
-87 IDTLLASS
+87 IDTLLASN
-95 EVIDDVSFQ
+95 EVVDDSAFQ
-104 VASDYWQAKAN
+104 VATDYWQASSN
-115 NSENVNNTLNRTIA
+115 HIVNTPYSEA
-129 NNSAANKNA
+129 
-138 AGQSYSDAEQL
+138 QQL

-173 HAWHQGEFSA
+173 HAWHQGEFPA
-183 FDQQASEHSTVS
+183 FDQPISAAVS
-195 DDNQQ
+195 DEHAQSE
-200 PIESNAI
+200 ESSAI

-227 VALAIKNLNNL
+227 VALAIKNLNNA
-238 DRLAAQALP
+238 DRLKAQALP

-271 KIDVHFFHLNP
+271 QIDVHFFHLNP

-304 DFSAEQINEVGD
+304 DFSVGQKSADENSSENDQQLGLFTEVECADDNSADDKNSDG
-316 ESVDKQS
+316 ESLDGES
-323 LNADLADINQQVG
+323 LFENKDLADINRQVG

-362 EVFESA
+362 DVFESA
-368 VADLNSAEQANTSPE
+368 VADLATENSKSADQANPSPE
-383 AISQIMSQANILASV
+383 AIAQASVLASV
-398 QQDILSLSD
+398 QQDILSLTD
-407 ARHQES
+407 ARSPES
-413 QCPEQ
+413 QSHRNP

-476 VFTRGWQDVAD
+476 VFTRGWQDIAD

-505 PLVAAFAQ
+505 PLVAAFSQ

-528 ALFRLP
+528 ALLRLP
-534 AMQSR
+534 AMQAR

-555 LSCVHWGLN
+555 VSAVHWGLD
-564 KAHKQQVLRQSQA
+564 KAHKQHVLAQSEA
-577 VDVSEENY
+577 
-585 KQENEPV
+585 QEAETLSGT
-592 ASDLNSASNSFTWQQ
+592 SDSFTWQQ
-607 GLSRLMRGFAF
+607 GFSRLMRGFAY
-618 ADHSVIYQNQLL
+618 ADHSVIYQNQML

-662 RTAVQWQ
+662 RTAPQWQ
-669 QFLFDLLQQLFDD
+669 QFLFELLQQLFDD
-682 ESDNGLNIIRTA
+682 ENDNGLNVVRSA
-694 IESLV
+694 VESLV
-699 EYCQHGAYDS
+699 EFCQHAAYSSD
-709 AISLAV
+709 ISLAV
-715 IRDFLNNHFS
+715 IRDFLNSHFS

-736 QVTFCSMMPMR
+736 QVTFCSMLPMR
-747 SIPFKIIAVLGLNDG
+747 SIPFEIIAVLGLNDG

-798 AVISARQALYLSYQ
+798 ALISARQALYLSYQ
-812 GKNIKN
+812 GKNIRN

-841 QLLGLNVKAA
+841 QLLGLNAE
-851 TNIQGQVRQLPMQA
+851 TNTGAQTHTLSQVRQLPMQA
-865 FSEKNYLGAFAS
+865 FSEKNYLGNFAS
-877 FDANWLH
+877 FDANWLN
-884 LRQTKVELGNTATHA
+884 LRRAKPENG
-899 SEHSVVDIS
+899 SEH
-908 TNISTNTSAN
+908 
-918 VLTNSTEQNLK
+918 NL
-929 GSIEN
+929 IEN
-934 NTTTAV
+934 NHAPIVDTSTTIT
-940 DANTAG
+940 DD
-946 NPKSLSANN
+946 SLSAND

-961 HPGRYYAQDAL
+961 HPARYYGQQAM
-972 YLYLDNSNTL
+972 YLYLDNTNTI

-988 FVPNR
+988 FVPNH
-993 LDSYLLRQD
+993 LDSYLLRQE
-1002 LLSYYLA
+1002 LLNYYLA
-1009 PAQSKQSCDDILLSA
+1009 PAQSKQSCEDILLSA

-1038 LIQGWQ
+1038 LIAGWQ

-1053 IITELAQNADLT
+1053 IITELAQNDALT
-1065 IEPIDC
+1065 IDPIDC
-1071 SVTLNLADALS
+1071 SITLDLANILTSQSVVA
-1082 NKVLLDDSLYSSNEL
+1082 DDLYSNDEL
-1097 ASLKTVLPK
+1097 RILKAILPK
-1106 SLTLDSKLTIVD
+1106 RLTLSCKLTIVD
-1118 NKAVFYR
+1118 NKSVFYR
-1125 SSSAKAKDL
+1125 GSSAKAKDL
-1134 FTLYLHQLIVQVAQ
+1134 FTLYLHQLIIQIAQ
-1148 AEALKINSAPA
+1148 ADEAQENADLF
-1159 KLPLYANVA
+1159 ANIS

-1182 SQFYFSDI
+1182 SQFYFSEL

-1196 LLRLIVTFY
+1196 LLRLIATFY
-1205 LGQQQPL
+1205 LGQHQPL

-1244 AFGDEAY
+1244 AFGDDAY

-1257 QCPDYQKISPRLL
+1257 QCPDYDEISPRLL
-1270 ALYQPMF
+1270 TLYQPMF
-1277 DALQSV
+1277 DALQTV
-1283 KVAAKGQGAKK
+1283 KQGAKK

>member
-1 MENLLVLLDKIQQ
+1 MFYLYPANKMENLLVLLDKIQQ

-95 EVIDDVSFQ
+95 EVTGDECFQ
-104 VASDYWQAKAN
+104 VATQYWQANSADN
-115 NSENVNNTLNRTIA
+115 DSEN
-129 NNSAANKNA
+129 S
-138 AGQSYSDAEQL
+138 SYSDAKQL

-173 HAWHQGEFSA
+173 HDWHQGVFNA
-183 FDQQASEHSTVS
+183 FDQADNASSSGS
-195 DDNQQ
+195 DEAEQSL
-200 PIESNAI
+200 ESNAI

-214 LLVREQPYNPREL
+214 LLVREQAYDPRDL
-227 VALAIKNLNNL
+227 VALAIKNLNNTEKL
-238 DRLAAQALP
+238 KAQILP
-247 HRLSFFGINAMAP
+247 QRLSFFGINAMAP
-260 LWLEFINALSE
+260 LWLEFINALSQQ
-271 KIDVHFFHLNP
+271 IDVHFFHLNP

-304 DFSAEQINEVGD
+304 DFSHQ
-316 ESVDKQS
+316 ES
-323 LNADLADINQQVG
+323 ADLADVNLQVG

-362 EVFESA
+362 DVFESA
-368 VADLNSAEQANTSPE
+368 VADLATEQINNEKANNEKASSEQAQPSLDE
-383 AISQIMSQANILASV
+383 RKQASV
-398 QQDILSLSD
+398 LACVQEDILSLSD
-407 ARHQES
+407 ARHSTPNIYQE
-413 QCPEQ
+413 
-418 APKVDGSILITSAHS
+418 APKVDGSVLITSAHS

-476 VFTRGWQDVAD
+476 VFTRGWQDIAD

-505 PLVAAFAQ
+505 PLVAAFSQ

-528 ALFRLP
+528 ALLRLP
-534 AMQSR
+534 AMQAR
-539 FGINL
+539 FAINL

-555 LSCVHWGLN
+555 LSAVHWGLD
-564 KAHKQQVLRQSQA
+564 KTHKQQVLSQS
-577 VDVSEENY
+577 
-585 KQENEPV
+585 
-592 ASDLNSASNSFTWQQ
+592 SATTLDDATDSFTWQQ

-618 ADHSVIYQNQLL
+618 ADHRVIYQNQLL

-648 IEQLQLTAINMSKA
+648 IEQLQLTAAKMSKA
-662 RTAVQWQ
+662 RSATQWQ
-669 QFLFDLLQQLFDD
+669 QFLFELLTQLFDD
-682 ESDNGLNIIRTA
+682 ENDNGLAIVRSA

-699 EYCQHGAYDS
+699 EYCQHAGYHTD
-709 AISLAV
+709 ISLAV

-736 QVTFCSMMPMR
+736 QVTFCSMLPMR

-798 AVISARQALYLSYQ
+798 AIISARQALYLSFQ

-841 QLLGLNVKAA
+841 QLLGLNSDSEV
-851 TNIQGQVRQLPMQA
+851 NILSQVRQLPMQA
-865 FSEKNYLGAFAS
+865 FSEQNYLGQFAS
-877 FDANWLH
+877 FDANWLNLRRENPALTTAIKSADADLGDPLDVVNSEAH
-884 LRQTKVELGNTATHA
+884 LVA
-899 SEHSVVDIS
+899 SE
-908 TNISTNTSAN
+908 
-918 VLTNSTEQNLK
+918 L
-929 GSIEN
+929 
-934 NTTTAV
+934 
-940 DANTAG
+940 
-946 NPKSLSANN
+946 
-955 VIRFYQ
+955 IRFYQ
-961 HPGRYYAQDAL
+961 HPGRYYAQKAL
-972 YLYLDNSNTL
+972 YLYLDNTNTL

-988 FVPNR
+988 FVPNH

-1009 PAQSKQSCDDILLSA
+1009 PTQSKQSCQELLLSA
-1024 KLSGNLPDLPSTDE
+1024 KLSGSLPDLPSTDE
-1038 LIQGWQ
+1038 LIKGWQ
-1044 KDSEDFSQF
+1044 QDSENFSQF
-1053 IITELAQNADLT
+1053 IITELAQGEDLILT
-1065 IEPIDC
+1065 KNDC
-1071 SVTLNLADALS
+1071 SVTLNLAHFLS
-1082 NKVLLDDSLYSSNEL
+1082 NNLAGSSENTSSTAPGLFLADEL
-1097 ASLKTVLPK
+1097 AILTAVLPQR
-1106 SLTLDSKLTIVD
+1106 LTLSTKLTLVA

-1134 FTLYLHQLIVQVAQ
+1134 FTLYLHQLIIQVAQ
-1148 AEALKINSAPA
+1148 TDAATHELFADIT
-1159 KLPLYANVA
+1159 

-1182 SQFYFSDI
+1182 SQFYFSELV
-1190 DDAKGQ
+1190 DAKTQ
-1196 LLRLIVTFY
+1196 LLCLVASYF
-1205 LGQQQPL
+1205 LGQHQPL
-1212 LLNGDIAE
+1212 LLNGDLAE
-1220 KIRKSKV
+1220 KVRKSKV
-1227 FEQTQ
+1227 FEQAQ
-1232 FEQFWSDSNSFQ
+1232 FEQFWTDSNSFQ
-1244 AFGDEAY
+1244 AFGDEPY
-1251 VQYFWP
+1251 IQYFWRK
-1257 QCPDYQKISPRLL
+1257 CPDFDDISPRLL

-1277 DALQSV
+1277 DALQTV
-1283 KVAAKGQGAKK
+1283 KVTAKSGALS

>member
-1 MENLLVLLDKIQQ
+1 MFYLYPANKMENLLVLLDKIQQ

-42 EQRGISMNMRY
+42 EQRGISMNMHY

-87 IDTLLASS
+87 IDTLLASN
-95 EVIDDVSFQ
+95 EVLNDDAFT
-104 VASDYWQAKAN
+104 VASDYW
-115 NSENVNNTLNRTIA
+115 RT
-129 NNSAANKNA
+129 SANKENEQ
-138 AGQSYSDAEQL
+138 AGSVADVSEHYSDAEQL

-173 HAWHQGEFSA
+173 HAWHQGEFPA
-183 FDQQASEHSTVS
+183 YDQPADASEIES
-195 DDNQQ
+195 
-200 PIESNAI
+200 ESNAL

-214 LLVREQPYNPREL
+214 LLVREQPYDPREL
-227 VALAIKNLNNL
+227 VALAIKNLENSDKL
-238 DRLAAQALP
+238 KAQALP
-247 HRLSFFGINAMAP
+247 MRISFFGINAMAP
-260 LWLEFINALSE
+260 LWLEFINALSQQ
-271 KIDVHFFHLNP
+271 IDVHFFHLNP

-304 DFSAEQINEVGD
+304 DFTNDS
-316 ESVDKQS
+316 DKTEDNS
-323 LNADLADINQQVG
+323 NTDLADINQQVG

-368 VADLNSAEQANTSPE
+368 LADLASAQGESRELEIASNYHS
-383 AISQIMSQANILASV
+383 SQANVLACV
-398 QQDILSLSD
+398 QEDILSLSD
-407 ARHQES
+407 ARYAEAK
-413 QCPEQ
+413 Q
-418 APKVDGSILITSAHS
+418 AQAKVDGSILITSAHS

-476 VFTRGWQDVAD
+476 VFTRGWQDIAD

-528 ALFRLP
+528 ALLRLP
-534 AMQSR
+534 AMQAR
-539 FGINL
+539 FGLNL

-555 LSCVHWGLN
+555 VSAVHWGLD
-564 KAHKQQVLRQSQA
+564 KAHKQQVLAQSQSTA
-577 VDVSEENY
+577 ADYSEQAKADLN
-585 KQENEPV
+585 N
-592 ASDLNSASNSFTWQQ
+592 ASDSFTWQQ

-618 ADHSVIYQNQLL
+618 ADHGVIYQNQML
-630 LPTIEGSDSELL
+630 LPTIEGGDSELL

-648 IEQLQLTAINMSKA
+648 IEQLQLTAVSMSKA
-662 RTAVQWQ
+662 RSAAQWQ
-669 QFLFDLLQQLFDD
+669 LFLFELLEQLFDD
-682 ESDNGLNIIRTA
+682 ENDNGLSVIRTA

-699 EYCQHGAYDS
+699 EYCQHAAYNS
-709 AISLAV
+709 EISLAV
-715 IRDFLNNHFS
+715 IRDFLNSHFS

-736 QVTFCSMMPMR
+736 QVTFCSMLPMR

-798 AVISARQALYLSYQ
+798 AIISARQALYLSYQ

-841 QLLGLNVKAA
+841 QLLGLNQELEANKHS
-851 TNIQGQVRQLPMQA
+851 QVRQLPMQA
-865 FSEKNYLGAFAS
+865 FSEKNYLGKFAS
-877 FDANWLH
+877 FDANWLS
-884 LRQTKVELGNTATHA
+884 LGRENTPEPAEKAIAVSDELCLISEELVVASNEETVFA
-899 SEHSVVDIS
+899 SE
-908 TNISTNTSAN
+908 
-918 VLTNSTEQNLK
+918 
-929 GSIEN
+929 
-934 NTTTAV
+934 
-940 DANTAG
+940 
-946 NPKSLSANN
+946 

-961 HPGRYYAQDAL
+961 HPSRYYGQQAL
-972 YLYLDNSNTL
+972 YLYLDTSDTL

-993 LDSYLLRQD
+993 LDSYLLRED
-1002 LLSYYLA
+1002 LLNYYLA
-1009 PAQSKQSCDDILLSA
+1009 PAQSKQSCEDILLSA
-1024 KLSGNLPDLPSTDE
+1024 KLSGTLPDLPSTDE
-1038 LIQGWQ
+1038 LIKGWQ
-1044 KDSEDFSQF
+1044 KDSENFSQF
-1053 IITELAQNADLT
+1053 IINELAQEETLVL
-1065 IEPIDC
+1065 EPIDC
-1071 SVTLNLADALS
+1071 SISLNVADFVSNSRAQSSDEAALFS
-1082 NKVLLDDSLYSSNEL
+1082 VDEL
-1097 ASLKTVLPK
+1097 AVLKAALPK
-1106 SLTLDSKLTIVD
+1106 RITLSTKLTIVA
-1118 NKAVFYR
+1118 NKAVFFR

-1134 FTLYLHQLIVQVAQ
+1134 FTLYLHQLIIQVAQ
-1148 AEALKINSAPA
+1148 TQAETADLF
-1159 KLPLYANVA
+1159 ANVSA
-1168 ATHGYYFDTKSQKP
+1168 SHGYYFDTKNQKP
-1182 SQFYFSDI
+1182 SEFYFSDI
-1190 DDAKGQ
+1190 VDAKGQ
-1196 LLRLIVTFY
+1196 LLRLLATFY
-1205 LGQQQPL
+1205 LGQHQPL
-1212 LLNGDIAE
+1212 LLNGELAE
-1220 KIRKSKV
+1220 KVRKSKV
-1227 FEQTQ
+1227 FEH
-1232 FEQFWSDSNSFQ
+1232 EQFQQFWTDTNSFQ
-1244 AFGDEAY
+1244 TFGEEAY
-1251 VQYFWP
+1251 INYFWP
-1257 QCPDYQKISPRLL
+1257 QCPDYNDIAPKFLP
-1270 ALYQPMF
+1270 LYQPMF
-1277 DALQSV
+1277 DALQTV
-1283 KVAAKGQGAKK
+1283 KATSKAKAKPGAKA

>member
-1 MENLLVLLDKIQQ
+1 MHLFYLYPANKMENLLVLLDKIQQ

-95 EVIDDVSFQ
+95 EVTGDECFQ
-104 VASDYWQAKAN
+104 VATQYWQANSADN
-115 NSENVNNTLNRTIA
+115 DSEN
-129 NNSAANKNA
+129 S
-138 AGQSYSDAEQL
+138 SYSDAKQL

-173 HAWHQGEFSA
+173 HDWHQGVFNA
-183 FDQQASEHSTVS
+183 FDQADNASSSGS
-195 DDNQQ
+195 DEAEQSLD
-200 PIESNAI
+200 SNAI

-214 LLVREQPYNPREL
+214 LLVREQAYDPRDL
-227 VALAIKNLNNL
+227 VALAIKNLNNTEKL
-238 DRLAAQALP
+238 KAQILP
-247 HRLSFFGINAMAP
+247 QRLSFFGINAMAP
-260 LWLEFINALSE
+260 LWLEFINALSQQ
-271 KIDVHFFHLNP
+271 IDVHFFHLNP

-304 DFSAEQINEVGD
+304 DFSHQ
-316 ESVDKQS
+316 ES
-323 LNADLADINQQVG
+323 ADLADVNLQVG

-362 EVFESA
+362 DVFESA
-368 VADLNSAEQANTSPE
+368 VADLATEQINNEKANNEKASSEQAQPSLDE
-383 AISQIMSQANILASV
+383 RKQASV
-398 QQDILSLSD
+398 LACVQEDILSLSD
-407 ARHQES
+407 ARHSTPNIYQE
-413 QCPEQ
+413 
-418 APKVDGSILITSAHS
+418 APKVDGSVLITSAHS

-476 VFTRGWQDVAD
+476 VFTRGWQDIAD

-505 PLVAAFAQ
+505 PLVAAFSQ

-528 ALFRLP
+528 ALLRLP
-534 AMQSR
+534 AMQAR
-539 FGINL
+539 FAINL

-555 LSCVHWGLN
+555 LSAVHWGLD
-564 KAHKQQVLRQSQA
+564 KAHKQQVLSQS
-577 VDVSEENY
+577 
-585 KQENEPV
+585 
-592 ASDLNSASNSFTWQQ
+592 SATTLDDATDSFTWQQ

-618 ADHSVIYQNQLL
+618 ADHRVIYQNQLL

-648 IEQLQLTAINMSKA
+648 IEQLQLTAAKMSKA
-662 RTAVQWQ
+662 RSATQWQ
-669 QFLFDLLQQLFDD
+669 QFLFELLTQLFDD
-682 ESDNGLNIIRTA
+682 ENDNGLAIVRSA

-699 EYCQHGAYDS
+699 EYCQHAGYHTD
-709 AISLAV
+709 ISLAV

-736 QVTFCSMMPMR
+736 QVTFCSMLPMR

-798 AVISARQALYLSYQ
+798 AIISARQALYLSFQ

-841 QLLGLNVKAA
+841 QLLGLNSDSEVN
-851 TNIQGQVRQLPMQA
+851 TLSQVRQLPMQA
-865 FSEKNYLGAFAS
+865 FSEQNYLGQFAS
-877 FDANWLH
+877 FDANWLNLRRENPAPATAIKSADADLGDPLDVVNSEAH
-884 LRQTKVELGNTATHA
+884 LVA
-899 SEHSVVDIS
+899 SE
-908 TNISTNTSAN
+908 
-918 VLTNSTEQNLK
+918 L
-929 GSIEN
+929 
-934 NTTTAV
+934 
-940 DANTAG
+940 
-946 NPKSLSANN
+946 
-955 VIRFYQ
+955 IRFYQ
-961 HPGRYYAQDAL
+961 HPGRYYGQKAL
-972 YLYLDNSNTL
+972 YLYLDNTNTL

-988 FVPNR
+988 FVPNH

-1009 PAQSKQSCDDILLSA
+1009 PTQSKQSCQELLLSA
-1024 KLSGNLPDLPSTDE
+1024 KLSGSLPDLPSTDE
-1038 LIQGWQ
+1038 LIKGWQ
-1044 KDSEDFSQF
+1044 QDSENFSQF
-1053 IITELAQNADLT
+1053 IITELAQGEDLILT
-1065 IEPIDC
+1065 PNDC
-1071 SVTLNLADALS
+1071 SVTLNLAHFLS
-1082 NKVLLDDSLYSSNEL
+1082 NNLAGSSENTSSTAPGLFSADEL
-1097 ASLKTVLPK
+1097 AILTAVLPQR
-1106 SLTLDSKLTIVD
+1106 LTLSTKLTLVA

-1134 FTLYLHQLIVQVAQ
+1134 FTLYLHQLIIQVAQ
-1148 AEALKINSAPA
+1148 TDAATHELFADIT
-1159 KLPLYANVA
+1159 

-1182 SQFYFSDI
+1182 SQFYFSELV
-1190 DDAKGQ
+1190 DAKTQ
-1196 LLRLIVTFY
+1196 LLCLVASYF
-1205 LGQQQPL
+1205 LGQHQPL
-1212 LLNGDIAE
+1212 LLNGDLAE
-1220 KIRKSKV
+1220 KVRKSKV
-1227 FEQTQ
+1227 FEQAQ
-1232 FEQFWSDSNSFQ
+1232 FEQFWTDSNSFQ
-1244 AFGDEAY
+1244 AFGDEPY
-1251 VQYFWP
+1251 IQYFWRK
-1257 QCPDYQKISPRLL
+1257 CPDFDDISPRLL

-1277 DALQSV
+1277 DALQTV
-1283 KVAAKGQGAKK
+1283 KVTAKSGALS

>member
-1 MENLLVLLDKIQQ
+1 MHLFYLYPANKMENLLVLLDKIQQ

-95 EVIDDVSFQ
+95 EVTGDECFQ
-104 VASDYWQAKAN
+104 VATQYWQANSADN
-115 NSENVNNTLNRTIA
+115 DSEN
-129 NNSAANKNA
+129 S
-138 AGQSYSDAEQL
+138 SYSDAKQL

-173 HAWHQGEFSA
+173 HDWHQGVFNA
-183 FDQQASEHSTVS
+183 FDQADNASSSGS
-195 DDNQQ
+195 DEAEQSLD
-200 PIESNAI
+200 SNAI

-214 LLVREQPYNPREL
+214 LLVREQAYDPRDL
-227 VALAIKNLNNL
+227 VALAIKNLNNTEKL
-238 DRLAAQALP
+238 KAQILP
-247 HRLSFFGINAMAP
+247 QRLSFFGINAMAP
-260 LWLEFINALSE
+260 LWLEFINALSQQ
-271 KIDVHFFHLNP
+271 IDVHFFHLNP

-304 DFSAEQINEVGD
+304 DFSHQ
-316 ESVDKQS
+316 ES
-323 LNADLADINQQVG
+323 ADLADVNLQVG

-362 EVFESA
+362 DVFESA
-368 VADLNSAEQANTSPE
+368 VADLATEQINNEKANNEKASSEQAQPSLDE
-383 AISQIMSQANILASV
+383 RKQASV
-398 QQDILSLSD
+398 LACVQEDILSLSD
-407 ARHQES
+407 ARHSTPNIYQE
-413 QCPEQ
+413 
-418 APKVDGSILITSAHS
+418 APKVDGSVLITSAHS

-476 VFTRGWQDVAD
+476 VFTRGWQDIAD

-505 PLVAAFAQ
+505 PLVAAFSQ

-528 ALFRLP
+528 ALLRLP
-534 AMQSR
+534 AMQAR
-539 FGINL
+539 FAINL

-555 LSCVHWGLN
+555 LSAVHWGLD
-564 KAHKQQVLRQSQA
+564 KAHKQQVLSQS
-577 VDVSEENY
+577 
-585 KQENEPV
+585 
-592 ASDLNSASNSFTWQQ
+592 SATTLDDATDSFTWQQ

-618 ADHSVIYQNQLL
+618 ADHRVIYQNQLL

-648 IEQLQLTAINMSKA
+648 IEQLQLTAAKMSKA
-662 RTAVQWQ
+662 RSATQWQ
-669 QFLFDLLQQLFDD
+669 QFLFELLTQLFDD
-682 ESDNGLNIIRTA
+682 ENDNGLAIVRSA

-699 EYCQHGAYDS
+699 EYCQHAGYHTD
-709 AISLAV
+709 ISLAV

-736 QVTFCSMMPMR
+736 QVTFCSMLPMR

-798 AVISARQALYLSYQ
+798 AIISARQALYLSFQ

-841 QLLGLNVKAA
+841 QLLGLNRDSEA
-851 TNIQGQVRQLPMQA
+851 NILSQVRQLPMQA
-865 FSEKNYLGAFAS
+865 FSEQNYLGQFAS
-877 FDANWLH
+877 FDANWLNLRRENPALTTAIKSADADLGDPLDVVNSEAH
-884 LRQTKVELGNTATHA
+884 LVA
-899 SEHSVVDIS
+899 SE
-908 TNISTNTSAN
+908 
-918 VLTNSTEQNLK
+918 L
-929 GSIEN
+929 
-934 NTTTAV
+934 
-940 DANTAG
+940 
-946 NPKSLSANN
+946 
-955 VIRFYQ
+955 IRFYQ
-961 HPGRYYAQDAL
+961 HPGRYYGQKAL
-972 YLYLDNSNTL
+972 YLYLDNTNTL

-988 FVPNR
+988 FVPNH

-1009 PAQSKQSCDDILLSA
+1009 PTQSKQSCQELLLSA
-1024 KLSGNLPDLPSTDE
+1024 KLSGSLPDLPSTDE
-1038 LIQGWQ
+1038 LIKGWQ
-1044 KDSEDFSQF
+1044 QDSENFSQF
-1053 IITELAQNADLT
+1053 IITELAQGEDLILT
-1065 IEPIDC
+1065 PNDC
-1071 SVTLNLADALS
+1071 SVTLNLAHFLS
-1082 NKVLLDDSLYSSNEL
+1082 NNLAGSSENTSSTAPGLFSADEL
-1097 ASLKTVLPK
+1097 AILTAVLPQR
-1106 SLTLDSKLTIVD
+1106 LTLSTKLTLVA

-1134 FTLYLHQLIVQVAQ
+1134 FTLYLHQLIIQVAQ
-1148 AEALKINSAPA
+1148 TDAATHELFADIT
-1159 KLPLYANVA
+1159 

-1182 SQFYFSDI
+1182 SQFYFSELV
-1190 DDAKGQ
+1190 DAKTQ
-1196 LLRLIVTFY
+1196 LLCLVASYF
-1205 LGQQQPL
+1205 LGQHQPL
-1212 LLNGDIAE
+1212 LLNGDLAE
-1220 KIRKSKV
+1220 KVRKSKV
-1227 FEQTQ
+1227 FEQAQ
-1232 FEQFWSDSNSFQ
+1232 FEQFWTDSNSFQ
-1244 AFGDEAY
+1244 AFGDEPY
-1251 VQYFWP
+1251 IQYFWRK
-1257 QCPDYQKISPRLL
+1257 CPDFDDISPRLL

-1277 DALQSV
+1277 DALQTV
-1283 KVAAKGQGAKK
+1283 KVTAKSGALS